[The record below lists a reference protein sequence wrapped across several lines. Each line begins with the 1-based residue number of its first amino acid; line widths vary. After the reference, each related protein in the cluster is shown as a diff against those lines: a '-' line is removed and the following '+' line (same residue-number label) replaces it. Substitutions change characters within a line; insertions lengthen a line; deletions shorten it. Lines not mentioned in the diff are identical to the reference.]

1 MSHRR
6 SPVRVAEFF
15 SGIGGMH
22 AALKAS
28 GIAFQIVAS
37 YEIDESCCKVY
48 DLNFGE
54 GIVSRRNIEAIR
66 SDELDRAR
74 ASVWVMSPPCQP
86 FTRQK
91 EHGPREVGDM
101 RVLPFQSLLDK
112 MLEMQNP
119 PTFVL
124 LENIPE
130 FALSEVCSQL
140 KRVLIHLNF
149 VFKIYLL
156 DSQKFGIPNRRN
168 RLYLIAKRC
177 NTMPASMEFYDA
189 CPCDSAFPEVVP
201 KVLSEYVDAAASD
214 FAESCAIPDGR
225 LLRYVY
231 CTEVVDGNSTRSCC
245 FTKGYGRYIKGT
257 GPILKCSSDIKLEE
271 ALERLDRCDTEGEKL
286 KVAKELKIRLFH
298 PEEIKRLL
306 GFPDSFRFPDE
317 FTPRKRYQMLGNSI
331 NVVVLFHLRWFIL
344 ELQNAKNVLL
354 CLTVYSAQS
363 SCGRKAAFRV
373 LYLFI
378 LPSFSSQGGVQEM
391 SALTAGISQSLST
404 FGIAELGTVNSEVNE
419 KILEIRSFIKSTQE
433 CIRELN
439 DRFAGDRNPKSI
451 FLDEYQ
457 QLTEHLHQLQ
467 QTEQRLLSLAGDST
481 DASEP
486 SNYGSEAFE
495 ELPALENSNSAF
507 KYDSVFSGASSHQ
520 HQHSHVGSLTP
531 VQSPSIYLSARTPSS
546 SSGRTSPSCSPRR
559 PRLLKVHLPFDQHST
574 VEVKSG
580 VTLREKIGQILS
592 KRNMTYTVSPSVCTV
607 TKGPSVDDEIVSWTT
622 DVGTLEDCEE
632 LWVHIT
638 IPLFMSIRHRFMRK
652 SFFTLTYCD
661 ICMKPIW
668 LQGYR
673 CDWCNVKFHQKCW
686 SKVPTFCEQ
695 IGRMRPEELTNVISR
710 LSNGEKILFDPDLT
724 SSERDLV
731 GDVLMEAIHDV
742 VPSSS
747 RIPRRS
753 GGIYVRQPVMP
764 LMSRSESFSHYRSRS
779 TSAPDINEPM
789 KKDEDHLTGEV
800 NRILTA
806 HTLQDG
812 RGCGIDPRL
821 PSVAATYLTAES
833 GPGHRIFLADKRQL
847 YKRESLEGWEI
858 PACEVRFGRKI
869 GSGSFG
875 TVYKGHWFGP
885 VAIKKLNIGE
895 PGPVQLQ
902 AFKNEVAVLKKTRH
916 VNILLFMG
924 WVREP
929 HLAIV
934 TQWCEG
940 SSLYKHLHVNEPRTE
955 FSVYQII
962 DIAKQ
967 TAQGMDY
974 LHSKN
979 IIHRDLKSNNI
990 FLTDDWTVK
999 VGDFGLATV
1008 KTRWSGSQQ
1017 SNQPTG
1023 SILWMAAEVIRM
1035 EVTNPYSHQ
1044 SDVYSYGIVL
1054 FELTSNQLPYS
1065 HINNKDQILFM
1076 VGRGFLKPD
1085 LNRLRPDV
1093 PNALRKLI
1101 ETCIRFQ
1108 PFERPEMK
1116 KILGALESISRSLP
1130 KLQRSTSE
1138 PQLYR
1143 SQFDAGD
1150 LLYPALSPKTP
1161 AVGQRSSAAF
1171 PFANTTGTAANLA

>member
-1 MSHRR
+1 
-6 SPVRVAEFF
+6 
-15 SGIGGMH
+15 
-22 AALKAS
+22 
-28 GIAFQIVAS
+28 
-37 YEIDESCCKVY
+37 
-48 DLNFGE
+48 
-54 GIVSRRNIEAIR
+54 
-66 SDELDRAR
+66 
-74 ASVWVMSPPCQP
+74 
-86 FTRQK
+86 
-91 EHGPREVGDM
+91 
-101 RVLPFQSLLDK
+101 
-112 MLEMQNP
+112 
-119 PTFVL
+119 
-124 LENIPE
+124 
-130 FALSEVCSQL
+130 
-140 KRVLIHLNF
+140 
-149 VFKIYLL
+149 
-156 DSQKFGIPNRRN
+156 
-168 RLYLIAKRC
+168 
-177 NTMPASMEFYDA
+177 
-189 CPCDSAFPEVVP
+189 
-201 KVLSEYVDAAASD
+201 
-214 FAESCAIPDGR
+214 
-225 LLRYVY
+225 
-231 CTEVVDGNSTRSCC
+231 
-245 FTKGYGRYIKGT
+245 
-257 GPILKCSSDIKLEE
+257 
-271 ALERLDRCDTEGEKL
+271 
-286 KVAKELKIRLFH
+286 
-298 PEEIKRLL
+298 
-306 GFPDSFRFPDE
+306 
-317 FTPRKRYQMLGNSI
+317 
-331 NVVVLFHLRWFIL
+331 
-344 ELQNAKNVLL
+344 
-354 CLTVYSAQS
+354 
-363 SCGRKAAFRV
+363 
-373 LYLFI
+373 
-378 LPSFSSQGGVQEM
+378 M

-404 FGIAELGTVNSEVNE
+404 FGIAEIGAVSSELSE

-486 SNYGSEAFE
+486 STYSSEAFE
-495 ELPALENSNSAF
+495 ELPTLENGGSSAF
-507 KYDSVFSGASSHQ
+507 KYDSVFSGGSSHQ
-520 HQHSHVGSLTP
+520 LQQSHVGSLTP
-531 VQSPSIYLSARTPSS
+531 VQSPSVFLSARTPSS
-546 SSGRTSPSCSPRR
+546 SSGRTSPSCSHRR
-559 PRLLKVHLPFDQHST
+559 PKLLKVHLPFDQHST

-580 VTLREKIGQILS
+580 VTLREKIGQILT

-607 TKGPSVDDEIVSWTT
+607 TKGPSVDDEIVSWAT

-747 RIPRRS
+747 RVPRRS

-779 TSAPDINEPM
+779 TSAPDINEPL

-812 RGCGIDPRL
+812 HGCGIDPRL

-895 PGPVQLQ
+895 PGPAQLQ

-955 FSVYQII
+955 FSVYQIV

-1023 SILWMAAEVIRM
+1023 SILWMVAKRAAEVIRM

-1054 FELTSNQLPYS
+1054 FELTSNQLPYA

-1108 PFERPEMK
+1108 PSERPEMK

-1143 SQFDAGD
+1143 SHFDATD

-1171 PFANTTGTAANLA
+1171 PFSSTAGTTANMT

>member
-1 MSHRR
+1 MCFLLQFAHPS
-6 SPVRVAEFF
+6 VVAF
-15 SGIGGMH
+15 
-22 AALKAS
+22 
-28 GIAFQIVAS
+28 
-37 YEIDESCCKVY
+37 C
-48 DLNFGE
+48 
-54 GIVSRRNIEAIR
+54 
-66 SDELDRAR
+66 
-74 ASVWVMSPPCQP
+74 
-86 FTRQK
+86 
-91 EHGPREVGDM
+91 
-101 RVLPFQSLLDK
+101 
-112 MLEMQNP
+112 
-119 PTFVL
+119 TFVQADNVCL
-124 LENIPE
+124 L
-130 FALSEVCSQL
+130 ALQ
-140 KRVLIHLNF
+140 
-149 VFKIYLL
+149 
-156 DSQKFGIPNRRN
+156 
-168 RLYLIAKRC
+168 
-177 NTMPASMEFYDA
+177 
-189 CPCDSAFPEVVP
+189 
-201 KVLSEYVDAAASD
+201 
-214 FAESCAIPDGR
+214 
-225 LLRYVY
+225 
-231 CTEVVDGNSTRSCC
+231 
-245 FTKGYGRYIKGT
+245 
-257 GPILKCSSDIKLEE
+257 
-271 ALERLDRCDTEGEKL
+271 
-286 KVAKELKIRLFH
+286 
-298 PEEIKRLL
+298 
-306 GFPDSFRFPDE
+306 
-317 FTPRKRYQMLGNSI
+317 
-331 NVVVLFHLRWFIL
+331 
-344 ELQNAKNVLL
+344 
-354 CLTVYSAQS
+354 
-363 SCGRKAAFRV
+363 
-373 LYLFI
+373 
-378 LPSFSSQGGVQEM
+378 
-391 SALTAGISQSLST
+391 
-404 FGIAELGTVNSEVNE
+404 
-419 KILEIRSFIKSTQE
+419 
-433 CIRELN
+433 
-439 DRFAGDRNPKSI
+439 
-451 FLDEYQ
+451 
-457 QLTEHLHQLQ
+457 
-467 QTEQRLLSLAGDST
+467 
-481 DASEP
+481 
-486 SNYGSEAFE
+486 
-495 ELPALENSNSAF
+495 
-507 KYDSVFSGASSHQ
+507 
-520 HQHSHVGSLTP
+520 
-531 VQSPSIYLSARTPSS
+531 
-546 SSGRTSPSCSPRR
+546 
-559 PRLLKVHLPFDQHST
+559 
-574 VEVKSG
+574 
-580 VTLREKIGQILS
+580 
-592 KRNMTYTVSPSVCTV
+592 
-607 TKGPSVDDEIVSWTT
+607 
-622 DVGTLEDCEE
+622 
-632 LWVHIT
+632 
-638 IPLFMSIRHRFMRK
+638 MRK

-747 RIPRRS
+747 RVPRRS

-779 TSAPDINEPM
+779 TSAPDINEPL
-789 KKDEDHLTGEV
+789 KKDEDHLTGVSVYACQRCSPKVKKILLQEV

-806 HTLQDG
+806 HT
-812 RGCGIDPRL
+812 
-821 PSVAATYLTAES
+821 
-833 GPGHRIFLADKRQL
+833 QL

-895 PGPVQLQ
+895 PGPAQLQ
-902 AFKNEVAVLKKTRH
+902 AFKNEVAVLKSTRH

-955 FSVYQII
+955 FSVYQIV

-1054 FELTSNQLPYS
+1054 FELTSNQLPYA
-1065 HINNKDQILFM
+1065 HINNKDQ
-1076 VGRGFLKPD
+1076 VS
-1085 LNRLRPDV
+1085 
-1093 PNALRKLI
+1093 
-1101 ETCIRFQ
+1101 RFV
-1108 PFERPEMK
+1108 
-1116 KILGALESISRSLP
+1116 ILGALESISRSLP

-1143 SQFDAGD
+1143 SHFDASD

-1161 AVGQRSSAAF
+1161 AVAARQK
-1171 PFANTTGTAANLA
+1171 PLYNNGEGGKK